1 MHDENP
7 KKEEKLEL
15 TLPPE
20 ICRNFLGFQMLERN
34 LIGAFRLCFFCVRT
48 RIKISLPDWKGEEA
62 GRRKIGVCES
72 QGFCYKKSAPMTA
85 ALPPVGHKFE
95 F

>member
-1 MHDENP
+1 MIWEADIFHCSQEKVHDENP

-34 LIGAFRLCFFCVRT
+34 LKTARFGCVFFVYVH
-48 RIKISLPDWKGEEA
+48 E
-62 GRRKIGVCES
+62 
-72 QGFCYKKSAPMTA
+72 
-85 ALPPVGHKFE
+85 
-95 F
+95 